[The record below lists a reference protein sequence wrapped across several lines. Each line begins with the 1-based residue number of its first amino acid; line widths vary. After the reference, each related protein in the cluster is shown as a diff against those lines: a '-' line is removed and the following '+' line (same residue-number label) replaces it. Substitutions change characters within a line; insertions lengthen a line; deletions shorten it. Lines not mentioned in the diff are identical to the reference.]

1 LSAQTQSSL
10 DPAESPAPNGT
21 VYRIPSEPQSR
32 AAFREIAAAAEA
44 QRRRGGDVIVV
55 QGLGFFGAAVAAAVA
70 SASDEAGRPLH
81 YVVAVDLSIR
91 ESYWKVGKSTRASHR
106 SAPPMRS
113 CPRSCV
119 RRFSSE
125 GTSRRQRARRRTPW
139 AT

>member
-1 LSAQTQSSL
+1 LSAQTQPSL
-10 DPAESPAPNGT
+10 DPAESPAPDGT

-81 YVVAVDLSIR
+81 YVVAVDLSTR
-91 ESYWKVGKSTRASHR
+91 ESYF
-106 SAPPMRS
+106 
-113 CPRSCV
+113 RSCV